1 MPDRFE
7 QFPIEDLIMQ
17 DRWRREEAAEPFF
30 TEDQPCE
37 YCGHP
42 ASKCGCDDAP
52 DDPVCPTSPVFC
64 PCSGNDHRTGS
75 GAVPN
80 LRQASTP
87 RGLAKRRFGED
98 APNEE
103 SITCGKGKILHFVA
117 GEPHL

>member
-1 MPDRFE
+1 MHFDRFE

-42 ASKCGCDDAP
+42 ASECGCD
-52 DDPVCPTSPVFC
+52 
-64 PCSGNDHRTGS
+64 
-75 GAVPN
+75 
-80 LRQASTP
+80 
-87 RGLAKRRFGED
+87 
-98 APNEE
+98 EE